1 MDSLLLV
8 VLAYLLGSVLF
19 GEHIARAKGIDI
31 RSVGSGNV
39 GATNVGRALG
49 KKYALLVFFL
59 DMLKGLFPVILAR
72 FYFGL
77 ESWTLFMVGIAA
89 VLGHVFPVFH
99 NFKGGKAVAT
109 AFGVLLG
116 VSFKVA
122 FFSLIIWLLVF
133 KLKGYVSLAS
143 LVSSVCAVLL
153 LILLGFPFK
162 IALMS
167 LVIASIIFYKHK
179 DNISRL
185 LEGTEH
191 TFIKQ

>member
-19 GEHIARAKGIDI
+19 GEHIAKAKGIDI

-167 LVIASIIFYKHK
+167 LVIASIIFYRHK

>member
-59 DMLKGLFPVILAR
+59 DMLKGFFPVILAR

>member
-19 GEHIARAKGIDI
+19 GEHIAKAKGIDI

-89 VLGHVFPVFH
+89 VLGHVFPLFH

>member
-1 MDSLLLV
+1 MDSLLLIIF
-8 VLAYLLGSVLF
+8 AYLLGSVLF
-19 GEHIARAKGIDI
+19 GEHIAKHKGIDI

-49 KKYALLVFFL
+49 KKYALLVFLL
-59 DMLKGLFPVILAR
+59 DMLKGLFPVLLAR
-72 FYFGL
+72 LYFGL
-77 ESWTLFMVGIAA
+77 ESWTLLIVGIAA

-122 FFSLIIWLLVF
+122 FLSLIIWLLVF

-143 LVSSVCAVLL
+143 LVSSACAVLL
-153 LILLGFPFK
+153 LILFGFPFK
-162 IALMS
+162 IVLMS

-191 TFIKQ
+191 TFSKE

>member
-8 VLAYLLGSVLF
+8 LFAYLLGSVLF

-49 KKYALLVFFL
+49 KKYALIVFFL
-59 DMLKGLFPVILAR
+59 DMLKGFFPTLLAR
-72 FYFGL
+72 LYFGL
-77 ESWTLFMVGIAA
+77 ESWTLFMVGIAS

-122 FFSLIIWLLVF
+122 LFSLIIWFLVF

-143 LVSSVCAVLL
+143 LVSSASAVLL
-153 LILLGFPFK
+153 LILFGFPFK
-162 IALMS
+162 VVLMS
-167 LVIASIIFYKHK
+167 LLITSIIFYRHK
-179 DNISRL
+179 DNIHRL
-185 LEGTEH
+185 MSGTEH
-191 TFIKQ
+191 AFGKQ

>member
-19 GEHIARAKGIDI
+19 GEHIAKAKGIDI

-133 KLKGYVSLAS
+133 RLKGYVSLAS

>member
-1 MDSLLLV
+1 MDSLLLI

-49 KKYALLVFFL
+49 KKYALIVFLL
-59 DMLKGLFPVILAR
+59 DMLKGLFPVFLAR
-72 FYFGL
+72 LYFGL
-77 ESWTLFMVGIAA
+77 ESWTLFMVGIAS
-89 VLGHVFPVFH
+89 VLGHVFPIFH

-122 FFSLIIWLLVF
+122 FLSLIIWLLVF

-143 LVSSVCAVLL
+143 LVSSASAVFL
-153 LILLGFPFK
+153 LILFGFPFK
-162 IALMS
+162 IVLMS

-191 TFIKQ
+191 TFSKE

>member
-19 GEHIARAKGIDI
+19 GEHIAKAKGIDI